1 MSTYRS
7 TAATTQ
13 GRRPRGPVAARPLGE
28 SAAPGDT
35 NVRTARPQHLASL
48 ARPTDDNPVAD
59 TPPPPAVDDPA
70 DEPRTRAE
78 QPSAAKSPAAPPTVA
93 PAEQPQPV
101 ISDQKLLVVVQG
113 GVVQHSAAGVHI
125 LDLDEAAELEDP
137 HAIVDLLAELKVNVA
152 DDDARADAVNALF
165 TLLRDKF

>member
-7 TAATTQ
+7 TAASTP
-13 GRRPRGPVAARPLGE
+13 GRRPRGPVAARPLGD
-28 SAAPGDT
+28 SATAGDT

-59 TPPPPAVDDPA
+59 TPPPPAVNHPA
-70 DEPRTRAE
+70 DEPGTRTE
-78 QPSAAKSPAAPPTVA
+78 QPSADQPPAAPP
-93 PAEQPQPV
+93 AEQPRPV

-137 HAIVDLLAELKVNVA
+137 HAIVDLLASLKVNVA